1 MVNAFC
7 ANIQL
12 FFSDSMDSSHLETR
26 GSMSQV
32 IEQLPQPNRKSRY
45 ISVWRNLFKCIN
57 GSVLLS
63 VPVVLP

>member
-7 ANIQL
+7 ANIQV
-12 FFSDSMDSSHLETR
+12 FFSDSMDSSHLDTR
-26 GSMSQV
+26 GSISQV

-45 ISVWRNLFKCIN
+45 ISVRRNLFKCIN